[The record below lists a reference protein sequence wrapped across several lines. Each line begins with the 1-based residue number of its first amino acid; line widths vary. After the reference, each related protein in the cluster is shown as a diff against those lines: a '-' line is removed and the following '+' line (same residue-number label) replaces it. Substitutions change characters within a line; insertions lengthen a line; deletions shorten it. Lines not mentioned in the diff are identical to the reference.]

1 MRHRNYSRNVALF
14 GLCGMLGFTIA
25 CSKTTEQPS
34 TSKGAGQASSAPAG
48 TEAQHVSKAL
58 VRFLNA
64 TAAPKDLKFGDLA
77 AFDAVAA
84 RHVTPYKELP
94 AERHEFKLYGAGDA
108 ATQLA
113 TNSEGLT
120 SGKHYTIVAVQ
131 DKDGKAD
138 LNAINDDLVAPTNGQ
153 AKLRVINTVPGE
165 NVDVYEPNKKS
176 ALISGA
182 GFNHATDYKD
192 VDPSTM
198 ELMVRRGASKKGEAL
213 LRNVK
218 LEPGRLY
225 TVVVSGAP
233 GRALSAET
241 IEDQLTG
248 TAER

>member
-1 MRHRNYSRNVALF
+1 MRHRNCLRNAALS
-14 GLCGMLGFTIA
+14 GLCGMLTFMVA
-25 CSKTTEQPS
+25 CSKTTQQPS
-34 TSKGAGQASSAPAG
+34 TSKGAGQVSSAPAG
-48 TEAQHVSKAL
+48 TEAQHVEKAL

-64 TAAPKDLKFGDLA
+64 TAATKDLRFGDVS

-120 SGKHYTIVAVQ
+120 AGKHYTILAVQ

-165 NVDVYEPNKKS
+165 NVDVYEPDQKS

-192 VDPSTM
+192 VNPSTM
-198 ELMVRRGASKKGEAL
+198 QLMVRRGSSKKGEAL

-218 LEPGRLY
+218 LEAGKLY
-225 TVVVSGAP
+225 TVVVTGAP
-233 GRALSAET
+233 GHALSAET

-248 TAER
+248 PAAR